1 MGRPIHAG
9 LGVERIHVAFYKPE
23 ALGEV
28 LGECIYATT
37 LCEEGRKFA
46 IGGIELVV
54 TPSVTLKQALPDVP
68 EAAVGIVLG
77 RWIRPGRIDEDA
89 HRYSLGVG
97 VSATG
102 ASVEPRI

>member
-89 HRYSLGVG
+89 HRYSCFPQNSQNL
-97 VSATG
+97 AL
-102 ASVEPRI
+102 